1 MSDSIAYKGLS
12 HKNRYATAALAAAAA
27 AVAAHDPATDNL
39 SLWLRS
45 DSVTGTGATLAWSSK
60 ASAGTSG
67 AANALNHNTG
77 YGDTVEQPSTALNG
91 YDSVLWTGAYPVLES
106 VNTMRAL
113 LGAGD
118 STPASYT
125 AAYVMQPLASN
136 GYALDGGGKVDVG
149 NPGVFGDAGS
159 GLVHA
164 IMSDAG
170 TCKVGVHHTNEDAV
184 TAGGTTPATWPGGF
198 GAWGLMW
205 VSYTSS
211 GNVRIRINGVDLVN
225 EAIVTNQGPAG
236 TDQIIYMGTLGGGAY
251 VPEMRVVEVMIFPGQ
266 ALTGAQETAREQGY
280 FKTRY
285 PLLGL

>member
-1 MSDSIAYKGLS
+1 MSGRRRVDLRLGLS
-12 HKNRYATAALAAAAA
+12 LQRGGAASPPPAS
-27 AVAAHDPATDNL
+27 HDPATDNM
-39 SLWLRS
+39 SLWLRT
-45 DSVTGTGATLAWSSK
+45 DSVSGTGATLAWASK
-60 ASAGTSG
+60 ASAGASG
-67 AANALNHNTG
+67 SAAAFNHNTG

-91 YDSVLWTGAYPVLES
+91 YASVYWAGAYPVLES
-106 VNTMRAL
+106 TDTTRAK

-125 AAYVMQPLASN
+125 AAYVMQPLASS

-149 NPGVFGDAGS
+149 NPGVFGAADS

-205 VSYTSS
+205 VSYTSG

-225 EAIVTNQGPAG
+225 EAIVANQGPAG

-266 ALTGAQETAREQGY
+266 ALDAAAMAAREDGY
-280 FKTRY
+280 FATRY

>member
-1 MSDSIAYKGLS
+1 MISPFAFIKSS
-12 HKNRYATAALAAAAA
+12 AAAAS
-27 AVAAHDPATDNL
+27 HDPATDNL
-39 SLWLRS
+39 SLWLRT
-45 DSVTGTGATLAWSSK
+45 DSVTGTTSTLSWASK

-67 AANALNHNTG
+67 GAAALNHNTG

-91 YDSVLWTGAYPVLES
+91 YASVLWTGAYPVLES
-106 VNTMRAL
+106 IDTTRAL

-125 AAYVMQPLASN
+125 AAYVMQPLASS

-149 NPGVFGDAGS
+149 NPGVFGAADS

-205 VSYTSS
+205 VSYTSG

-225 EAIVTNQGPAG
+225 EAIVTNQGPAW

-251 VPEMRVVEVMIFPGQ
+251 VPEMRVVEVMVFPGQ
-266 ALTGAQETAREQGY
+266 ALTGSALTTREQGY

-285 PLLGL
+285 PALGL